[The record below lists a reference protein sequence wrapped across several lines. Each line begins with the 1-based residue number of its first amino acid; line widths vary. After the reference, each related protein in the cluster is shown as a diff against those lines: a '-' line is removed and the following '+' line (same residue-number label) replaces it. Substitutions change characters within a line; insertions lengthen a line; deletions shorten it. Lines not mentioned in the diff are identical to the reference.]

1 MSLAGQEHS
10 IRSDRGYAMAALLV
24 GLSVM
29 AVLMSMALPAWS
41 HMARREKEEELIWR
55 GQQYARAV
63 GLFMRK
69 FANTYPPTLDV
80 LVEQRFLRKKYKDP
94 ITDSDF
100 QIIPAGGQSMPG
112 MTGPGAST
120 PGQIVGRGATPQ
132 MQSAFA
138 GIGRGQ
144 STGAQPSGG
153 AAGGTAQG
161 GGLNLGIQG
170 VVSKSKDASIK
181 IYNGRQKYNEWTF
194 VYLQTAQRIAPGGA
208 GGAQT
213 PGGRGNMPG
222 RGGPGQGGFPGGA
235 GVPGRGGR
243 GFEPMPAGRP
253 PLPFQPGQAPFGQ
266 PGQQPPFGQPAQ
278 PPVFGQPQGQPP
290 FGSPMPGRGS
300 TRPPGD

>member
-1 MSLAGQEHS
+1 
-10 IRSDRGYAMAALLV
+10 MAALLV

-29 AVLMSMALPAWS
+29 AVLMSMALPVWS
-41 HMARREKEEELIWR
+41 HMAKREKEEELIWR

-80 LVEQRFLRKKYKDP
+80 LVEQRFLRKKYQDP
-94 ITDSDF
+94 ITNSDF

-120 PGQIVGRGATPQ
+120 PGQIVGSGATPQ

-144 STGAQPSGG
+144 SSGAQPAVG
-153 AAGGTAQG
+153 APAGAAQG
-161 GGLNLGIQG
+161 GAINLGIQG

-194 VYLQTAQRIAPGGA
+194 VYIQTAQTIGPGA
-208 GGAQT
+208 G
-213 PGGRGNMPG
+213 
-222 RGGPGQGGFPGGA
+222 

-243 GFEPMPAGRP
+243 GNMPPGRGGAGPGGFPGGPAFPGGAASPGRGMPGGRGFEPTPGSRP
-253 PLPFQPGQAPFGQ
+253 PMPFQPGQTPPFGQ
-266 PGQQPPFGQPAQ
+266 PGQQPPFAQ
-278 PPVFGQPQGQPP
+278 PGQQPVFGQPMGQPQTVPP
-290 FGSPMPGRGS
+290 FGMPSRGPS
-300 TRPPGD
+300 TRPPGN